1 MRTITDCEEK
11 TLARAPRAPS
21 YNSLAYSATLRESS
35 LLRSRRNIFLAKTPR
50 TPSYTNFASLRE
62 ALSCFAAVMFI
73 FSAAHA
79 ATPVGEVMVATGVV
93 TAQNPA
99 GETRTLAK
107 GSSLFEKDRVKTA
120 DKSFAMLKLADDT
133 KIAVRPNSEFVL
145 DKFNQGAGQEA
156 EELRLLKGGLRALTG
171 AIGKQKP
178 EAVKVNTP
186 YASIGIRGTDFAARL
201 CGENDCVLDEK
212 ELERHKPI
220 QTACPQKL
228 DGTPSGGYVVVFDG
242 GVYAQQGA
250 ARVDLRPIEGAYMRE
265 GVLQCVAASPNFMVH
280 DPYLRFI
287 TLGDDVLELF
297 NIFSDQPGDQNRCTV
312 PAG

>member
-1 MRTITDCEEK
+1 MNRN
-11 TLARAPRAPS
+11 LAFRIIAAS
-21 YNSLAYSATLRESS
+21 ALA
-35 LLRSRRNIFLAKTPR
+35 LACT
-50 TPSYTNFASLRE
+50 A
-62 ALSCFAAVMFI
+62 
-73 FSAAHA
+73 AAHA
-79 ATPVGEVMVATGVV
+79 ATPIGEVLVATGVV
-93 TAQNPA
+93 TAQSPV

-107 GSSLFEKDRVKTA
+107 GSAVFEQDRVKTA

-145 DKFNQGAGQEA
+145 EKFSQGAGQEA

-201 CGENDCVLDEK
+201 CGESDCAQDEK

-220 QTACPQKL
+220 QTACPQRL
-228 DGTPSGGYVVVFDG
+228 DGTPAGGYVVVFDG
-242 GVYAQQGA
+242 GIYAEQGA
-250 ARVDLRPIEGAYMRE
+250 RRVDLRPIEGAYTRE
-265 GVLQCVAASPNFMVH
+265 GVLHCVSESKNFMVH

-297 NIFSDQPGDQNRCTV
+297 NIFSDQPADQNRCIV

>member
-1 MRTITDCEEK
+1 MNATFPIPY
-11 TLARAPRAPS
+11 LA
-21 YNSLAYSATLRESS
+21 LV
-35 LLRSRRNIFLAKTPR
+35 LLIVHGTAW
-50 TPSYTNFASLRE
+50 
-62 ALSCFAAVMFI
+62 
-73 FSAAHA
+73 A

-93 TAQNPA
+93 TAQTTT

-107 GSSLFEKDRVKTA
+107 GSPVFEQDRVKTA
-120 DKSFAMLKLADDT
+120 DKSFAMLKLTDDT

-145 DKFNQGAGQEA
+145 EKFNQQAGQEA
-156 EELRLLKGGLRALTG
+156 EELRLIKGGLRALTG
-171 AIGKQKP
+171 AVGKQKP

-201 CGENDCVLDEK
+201 CGESDCTQEEK

-228 DGTPSGGYVVVFDG
+228 DGTPAGGYVVVFDG
-242 GVYAQQGA
+242 GIYAEQGA
-250 ARVDLRPIEGAYMRE
+250 KRIDLRPIEGAYMRE
-265 GVLQCVAASPNFMVH
+265 GVLQCSAASPNFMVH

-297 NIFSDQPGDQNRCTV
+297 NIFSDQPGEQNRCTV